1 MDGNFII
8 TGGAM
13 GFGKEFSRRVLESC
27 GRVVLADKN
36 IEKGEETCQDFQ
48 QVILLLLPEV
58 KQIISFKN
66 WKSSSMKIENSF

>member
-13 GFGKEFSRRVLESC
+13 GFGKEFSRLVLESG

-48 QVILLLLPEV
+48 QVILLVLLEV

-66 WKSSSMKIENSF
+66 

>member
-13 GFGKEFSRRVLESC
+13 GFGKEFSRRVLESG

-48 QVILLLLPEV
+48 KVV
-58 KQIISFKN
+58 FVVV
-66 WKSSSMKIENSF
+66 FA

>member
-1 MDGNFII
+1 
-8 TGGAM
+8 M
-13 GFGKEFSRRVLESC
+13 GFGKEFSRRVLESG

-48 QVILLLLPEV
+48 QVILLLLLEV

-66 WKSSSMKIENSF
+66 